1 MRKYLGS
8 KIDAFS
14 AVLLP
19 LFAVCLLA
27 YAAAQISACIATRN
41 DEDSGRD
48 LTYGRENQ

>member
-19 LFAVCLLA
+19 LFAVCPLA
-27 YAAAQISACIATRN
+27 FAAAQISACIAIRN
-41 DEDSGRD
+41 DEDSGRN
-48 LTYGRENQ
+48 LTYGRENR